1 MTRLCDSFGR
11 RITYL
16 RVSVTDKCNLR
27 CVYCMPEEG
36 VRTRSHDEILRLEE
50 IARVVRVATDLG
62 IERVRITGGEP
73 LVRKGLVDLVRMI
86 ASIPGVR
93 DLSMTTNA
101 TLLARCARNLA
112 GAGLRRVNI
121 SLDTLKPDVYS
132 RITRRGDIRAALE
145 GIAAAEAAGLR
156 PIRLNA
162 VVVRGV
168 NDGEIEDLARLTLE
182 HAWDVR
188 FIEFMPFWGNGG
200 GFGPSHVVPIE
211 EIRER
216 VRALGARPVA
226 CLTPGPAGAGS
237 RSGMEAAGAA
247 EGAAGSGS
255 EMAMGADTGAALETE
270 AETEAGARQCPGG
283 AGPATYLQLPG
294 AMGRVGFISREGDG
308 FCVRCNRLRL
318 TADGKLLPCLLS
330 GLAVDLRDPL
340 RGGADDGTI
349 AGLIREAVSLKPESG
364 VGCAGSGGA
373 SRTAPPLSDIG
384 G

>member
-1 MTRLCDSFGR
+1 MTKLCGGSGLCDGYGR
-11 RITYL
+11 KITYL

-36 VRTRSHDEILRLEE
+36 VKPRSHQDLLRLEE
-50 IARVVRVATDLG
+50 IARVVRVAAGIG

-73 LVRKGLVDLVRMI
+73 LVRKGLPDLVRMI
-86 ASIPGVR
+86 AAIPGVS
-93 DLSMTTNA
+93 DLSMTTNG
-101 TLLARCARNLA
+101 TLLAECARDLA
-112 GAGLRRVNI
+112 ASGLRRVNI

-132 RITRRGDIRAALE
+132 KITRCGDIRGAFA
-145 GIAAAEAAGLR
+145 GIAAAEAAGLL

-200 GFGPSHVVPIE
+200 QLGHAHVVPIE

-216 VRALGARPVA
+216 VRALGARPAA
-226 CLTPGPAGAGS
+226 CPAPGPARAGS
-237 RSGMEAAGAA
+237 APGSEAAPS
-247 EGAAGSGS
+247 AGG
-255 EMAMGADTGAALETE
+255 E
-270 AETEAGARQCPGG
+270 
-283 AGPATYLQLPG
+283 AGPASYMRLPG
-294 AMGRVGFISREGDG
+294 AAGRVGFISREGDG
-308 FCVRCNRLRL
+308 FCVQCNRLRL

-330 GLAVDLRDPL
+330 GLAVDLRGPL
-340 RGGADDGTI
+340 RAGAGDDTIAELIRQAVSVKPQSGARGAGGGGAACT
-349 AGLIREAVSLKPESG
+349 
-364 VGCAGSGGA
+364 
-373 SRTAPPLSDIG
+373 PPLSDIG